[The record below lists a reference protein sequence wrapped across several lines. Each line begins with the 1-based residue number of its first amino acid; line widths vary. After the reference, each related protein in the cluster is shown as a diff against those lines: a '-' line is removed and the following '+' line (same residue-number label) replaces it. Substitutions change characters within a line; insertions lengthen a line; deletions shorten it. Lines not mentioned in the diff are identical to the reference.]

1 MGANATQGSGVAVFL
16 IGFTLISAGI
26 ANSMM
31 VLELAGAAVVLA
43 SLALFRKAKP
53 WEEAE

>member
-1 MGANATQGSGVAVFL
+1 MSLLDLVGAV
-16 IGFTLISAGI
+16 
-26 ANSMM
+26 
-31 VLELAGAAVVLA
+31 VVLA